1 MATINYNKNFY
12 KKLIIKNL
20 PEIASQAKTYFKV
33 LGQPIITL
41 NPISNQIDYSFILIF
56 MKSIYALG
64 NIYFFMGKQNF
75 FNRHNKFNNL
85 VGPSVI
91 IVNQGCINL
100 SYIKI
105 TESA

>member
-41 NPISNQIDYSFILIF
+41 NPISNQIDY
-56 MKSIYALG
+56 
-64 NIYFFMGKQNF
+64 NF
-75 FNRHNKFNNL
+75 Y
-85 VGPSVI
+85 
-91 IVNQGCINL
+91 INL
-100 SYIKI
+100 YENYLC
-105 TESA
+105 TEEHLFFHG